1 MEKIKLIYVDDKIDL
16 YVSRYLLNNSD
27 ILNYDYE
34 EITYSNEFTY
44 ENFLEKEN
52 FQKSDIIILD
62 SMLFENN
69 NSKNNK
75 ITGEELGVIIK
86 KIFPFKEILIIT
98 QNQDKSEYCDL
109 NKFNSNFYE
118 KNYES
123 FFENEWLPSLKKA
136 INKIILYKKIM
147 NNIKIKDYMDTVL
160 YEKINNSICGI
171 SIYDELKESDI
182 NNLIKAFQEMRDKY
196 EQRL

>member
-1 MEKIKLIYVDDKIDL
+1 MKKVKLIYVDDKIDL
-16 YVSRYLLNNSD
+16 YVSRYLLKISD

-34 EITYSNEFTY
+34 EITYNNEFTY
-44 ENFLEKEN
+44 ENFLENEIV
-52 FQKSDIIILD
+52 QKSDIIILD

-69 NSKNNK
+69 NSNNNK

-109 NKFNSNFYE
+109 NKFNSKYYDYNSDSY
-118 KNYES
+118 
-123 FFENEWLPSLKKA
+123 FEIRWLPSLEKA
-136 INKIILYKKIM
+136 IAKISLNQKIM
-147 NNIKIKDYMDTVL
+147 KNIKMKDYMDTVL

-196 EQRL
+196 EKRL

>member
-34 EITYSNEFTY
+34 EITYRNEFTY

-109 NKFNSNFYE
+109 NKFNSKFYE

>member
-86 KIFPFKEILIIT
+86 KF
-98 QNQDKSEYCDL
+98 SH
-109 NKFNSNFYE
+109 
-118 KNYES
+118 
-123 FFENEWLPSLKKA
+123 LKK
-136 INKIILYKKIM
+136 Y
-147 NNIKIKDYMDTVL
+147 
-160 YEKINNSICGI
+160 
-171 SIYDELKESDI
+171 
-182 NNLIKAFQEMRDKY
+182 
-196 EQRL
+196 

>member
-1 MEKIKLIYVDDKIDL
+1 MKKVKLIYVDDKIDL
-16 YVSRYLLNNSD
+16 YVSRYLLKNSD

-34 EITYSNEFTY
+34 EITYNNEFTY
-44 ENFLEKEN
+44 ENFLESEIV
-52 FQKSDIIILD
+52 QKSDIIILD

-109 NKFNSNFYE
+109 NKFNSKSYE
-118 KNYES
+118 NNSDS
-123 FFENEWLPSLKKA
+123 FFEKRWLPSLEKA
-136 INKIILYKKIM
+136 IAKISLNQKIM
-147 NNIKIKDYMDTVL
+147 KNIKMKDYMDTVL
-160 YEKINNSICGI
+160 YEKIYNSICGI

-182 NNLIKAFQEMRDKY
+182 NNLIKAFQEMRDIY
-196 EQRL
+196 EKRL

>member
-34 EITYSNEFTY
+34 EITYSNKFTY

>member
-109 NKFNSNFYE
+109 NKFNSKFYE

>member
-34 EITYSNEFTY
+34 EITYSHEFTY

-109 NKFNSNFYE
+109 NKFNSKFYE

>member
-34 EITYSNEFTY
+34 EITYRNEFTY

-86 KIFPFKEILIIT
+86 KF
-98 QNQDKSEYCDL
+98 
-109 NKFNSNFYE
+109 SN
-118 KNYES
+118 
-123 FFENEWLPSLKKA
+123 LKK
-136 INKIILYKKIM
+136 Y
-147 NNIKIKDYMDTVL
+147 
-160 YEKINNSICGI
+160 
-171 SIYDELKESDI
+171 
-182 NNLIKAFQEMRDKY
+182 
-196 EQRL
+196 

>member
-1 MEKIKLIYVDDKIDL
+1 MKKVKLIYVDDKIDL
-16 YVSRYLLNNSD
+16 YVSRYLLKNSD

-34 EITYSNEFTY
+34 EITYNNKFTY
-44 ENFLEKEN
+44 ENFLENEIV
-52 FQKSDIIILD
+52 QKSDIIILD

-69 NSKNNK
+69 NSNNNK

-109 NKFNSNFYE
+109 NKFNSKSYDYNSDSYFE
-118 KNYES
+118 KR
-123 FFENEWLPSLKKA
+123 WLPSLEKA
-136 INKIILYKKIM
+136 IAKISLNQKIM
-147 NNIKIKDYMDTVL
+147 KNIKMKDYMDTVL

-196 EQRL
+196 EKRL

>member
-34 EITYSNEFTY
+34 EITYRNEFTY

-109 NKFNSNFYE
+109 NKFNSKFYE

-136 INKIILYKKIM
+136 INKFILYKKIM